1 MVKLADY
8 RKVVH
13 FQNVLR
19 IAQLIRAL
27 KSKHPEI
34 NEEQIKLIFVDDYT
48 PEIIEEGLNRARCYV
63 SLKKKR

>member
-8 RKVVH
+8 RKVIH

-34 NEEQIKLIFVDDYT
+34 TEEEIKSIFEDDYT
-48 PEIIEEGLNRARCYV
+48 PEIIEEGINRARCYV
-63 SLKKKR
+63 SFKKKR

>member
-8 RKVVH
+8 RKVIH

-34 NEEQIKLIFVDDYT
+34 TEEAIKSIFEDDYT
-48 PEIIEEGLNRARCYV
+48 PEIIEEGINRARCYV
-63 SLKKKR
+63 SFKKKR